1 MISKPNYDYFLTFR
15 MSNRLFLKVLYFGW
29 LQERHPEERLH
40 KVILGGPR
48 ILDLASKVLWFAL
61 SEVRVKLT

>member
-40 KVILGGPR
+40 KVILRGPR
-48 ILDLASKVLWFAL
+48 YNYSKDFGLWFGL
-61 SEVRVKLT
+61 SEVHVRLT